1 MNKQPATKDFIE
13 GLLVGLVIGLAFGF
27 AMVILIGDQIAS

>member
-1 MNKQPATKDFIE
+1 MNKKPATKAFIE
-13 GLLVGLVIGLAFGF
+13 GLLMGLVIGLAFGF